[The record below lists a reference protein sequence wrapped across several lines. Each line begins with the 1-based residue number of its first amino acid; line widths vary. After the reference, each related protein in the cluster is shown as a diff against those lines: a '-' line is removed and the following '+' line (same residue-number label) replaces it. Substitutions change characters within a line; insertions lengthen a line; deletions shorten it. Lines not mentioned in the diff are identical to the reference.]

1 MVWDTT
7 IQTKERWFIMNYTKE
22 ITNELVA
29 EFGSSILSKNNPT
42 TYALTIR
49 QCQILNNKYG
59 FEKGSAI
66 VKRYMSL
73 KKVAK

>member
-1 MVWDTT
+1 
-7 IQTKERWFIMNYTKE
+7 MNYTNE

-42 TYALTIR
+42 NYALTLR

-59 FEKGSAI
+59 FEKASVI
-66 VKRYMSL
+66 VKRYASL
-73 KKVAK
+73 AKAGK

>member
-1 MVWDTT
+1 
-7 IQTKERWFIMNYTKE
+7 MNYTNE

-29 EFGSSILSKNNPT
+29 EYGSSILSKNNPT

-59 FEKGSAI
+59 FDKAMVI
-66 VKRYMSL
+66 AKRYASL
-73 KKVAK
+73 QKRKVNN